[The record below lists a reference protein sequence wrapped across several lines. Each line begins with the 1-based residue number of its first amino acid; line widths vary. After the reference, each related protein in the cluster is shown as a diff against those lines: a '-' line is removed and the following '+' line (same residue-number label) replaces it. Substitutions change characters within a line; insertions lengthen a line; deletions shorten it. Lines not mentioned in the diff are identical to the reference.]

1 MDQEGERD
9 LGTALARLGRNPR
22 WRPPPGGAVHK
33 LQLAEARKLLP
44 VLTLAGGLAR
54 QDTLGEAPRGTNQHF
69 SGQRPRP
76 TRPDLFPGHWCWLPC
91 SPTLTESYEG
101 LSPLLVKLVLSKPT
115 PTVPTAGLCPC
126 WSLCLH
132 SVSSLCA
139 PNSYSGFRAQLRC
152 RLLRQVSVSPV
163 TEFPLFIH
171 SSWRPLDQAVS
182 TLPPHLV

>member
-115 PTVPTAGLCPC
+115 PHCPNCGPLPMLVPVSAFRLQ
-126 WSLCLH
+126 SLCTKL
-132 SVSSLCA
+132 
-139 PNSYSGFRAQLRC
+139 
-152 RLLRQVSVSPV
+152 LLRLQGPAQMSPPSPGV
-163 TEFPLFIH
+163 GVPCH
-171 SSWRPLDQAVS
+171 
-182 TLPPHLV
+182 